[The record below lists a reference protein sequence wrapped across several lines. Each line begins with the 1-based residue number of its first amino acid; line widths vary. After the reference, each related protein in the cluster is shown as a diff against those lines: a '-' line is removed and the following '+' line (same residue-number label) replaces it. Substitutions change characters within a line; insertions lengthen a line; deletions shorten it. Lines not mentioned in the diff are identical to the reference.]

1 MLFIN
6 FNNYTYLDDKKTIML
21 NEYIKVSQISSVIEW
36 LQNIQLYY
44 EQNKEQEKPMTKE
57 EIEKELGYKIK
68 IVK

>member
-6 FNNYTYLDDKKTIML
+6 FNNYSYLEDKKTIML
-21 NEYIKVSQISSVIEW
+21 NESIKVSEISSVIER

-68 IVK
+68 IVE

>member
-1 MLFIN
+1 
-6 FNNYTYLDDKKTIML
+6 ML
-21 NEYIKVSQISSVIEW
+21 NESIKVSEISSVIEW

-68 IVK
+68 IVE